1 MEMWGESAPLAA
13 IRHDMSVATG
23 VGSCRTSQWQTALSR
38 QRLHAPCL
46 LSCGLTGLSTSL
58 LQFSHFTAFIQR
70 DTLGSGGVGGGG
82 KNSDYWLREVWSA
95 EVFGNEP
102 SQSDWRIIRLPVK
115 TLSMSYKP
123 ERKSSSVSWA
133 EVWGND
139 GSQLSNKCL
148 HKRLPTQM
156 YQAGCTQATVSL
168 ATCTWTIFL
177 LCDWNN
183 PDWTSIVYIGWEY

>member
-70 DTLGSGGVGGGG
+70 DTLGSGGVGGGRIQIIGSG
-82 KNSDYWLREVWSA
+82 K
-95 EVFGNEP
+95 FGAPRSLGMN
-102 SQSDWRIIRLPVK
+102 Q
-115 TLSMSYKP
+115 
-123 ERKSSSVSWA
+123 VSPT
-133 EVWGND
+133 D
-139 GSQLSNKCL
+139 GSLGCL
-148 HKRLPTQM
+148 LKRCRWATSRRERAAACRGLKSEVMTDPSFQINVSTNVCPLRCIKQVALKRL
-156 YQAGCTQATVSL
+156 YH
-168 ATCTWTIFL
+168 
-177 LCDWNN
+177 
-183 PDWTSIVYIGWEY
+183 